1 MSPEPTGS
9 RPLHKGDIPRGMFL
23 LSLLACSPEPS
34 SATPVAVL
42 VEPAA
47 GEAAVEIPANET
59 APAGSITGEP
69 ILPTTIVLGALSSNV
84 VEGVLSAAGNE
95 LNACYTAELEKNPGL
110 AGKVLVRFTIGKD
123 GKVTAARTKSTS
135 LWHPPTEDCLNTKLL
150 GLQFPIPGEG
160 GTALVTHPFV
170 FPS

>member
-1 MSPEPTGS
+1 M
-9 RPLHKGDIPRGMFL
+9 LFMFV
-23 LSLLACSPEPS
+23 LACSTAPDLAAAPVANPV
-34 SATPVAVL
+34 ATPAETL
-42 VEPAA
+42 ATGAADEP
-47 GEAAVEIPANET
+47 

-84 VEGVLSAAGNE
+84 VESVLTAAESE
-95 LNACYTAELEKNPGL
+95 LNACYTAELEKNPGI
-110 AGKVLVRFTIGKD
+110 AGKVLVRFTIGKE

-135 LWHPPTEDCLNTKLL
+135 LWHPPTEECLNTKLL
-150 GLQFPIPGEG
+150 GLQFPTPGEG